1 MISVTSNFD
10 AGNIEIISVAETG
23 NIRLNIRKDTNAEFF
38 QWFYFRV
45 SGAMNSNLSLKIL
58 NAGEASYPEGWDDYQ
73 ARASYDKQTWFLVPT
88 KFDGKV
94 LTIEHQPAHNSVFYA
109 FFAPYSYE
117 RHLGFISKIQNLPDC
132 EVSSLGKTVE
142 NREIDLVKIGNDIP
156 GGKKIWF
163 LGRQHPGESMA
174 SYFMEGLINRLI
186 DGNDPVSRVLLQ
198 KAVFYIVPFINPDGA
213 IAGNLRANAA
223 GVNLNRE
230 WANPDPT
237 KAPEVF
243 HILRKMIETGVDLN
257 LDIHGDECLP
267 YNFISSIEGI
277 PAFDHRLKYLL
288 ETFKTEWLAVSPD
301 FQTKEGYPIN
311 EPGTANLNICSKAI
325 GERFGCL
332 SMTIEM
338 PFKDNTNLPDPLY
351 GWSPGRCENFG
362 ASLPDVILRIV
373 DDLR

>member
-1 MISVTSNFD
+1 MISITSNFD
-10 AGNIEIISVAETG
+10 AGNIEVISAAEAG
-23 NIRLNIRKDTNAEFF
+23 NIQLKIRKDTQADFF

-45 SGAMNSNLSLKIL
+45 SGAKNTSLSLKIL

-73 ARASYDKQTWFLVPT
+73 ARASYDKQNWFLVST

-94 LTIEHQPAHNSVFYA
+94 LTIEHQPDESSVFYA

-117 RHLGFISKIQNLPDC
+117 RHLDFISKIQHSPAC
-132 EVSSLGKTVE
+132 ELSSLGKTIE
-142 NREIDLVKIGNDIP
+142 NREIDFLKVGDEKP
-156 GGKKIWF
+156 GKKKIWI

-174 SYFMEGLINRLI
+174 SFFMEGLINRLI
-186 DGNDPVSRVLLQ
+186 DGNDPISRVLLQ
-198 KAVFYIVPFINPDGA
+198 KAVFYIIPFINPDGA

-223 GVNLNRE
+223 GINLNRE
-230 WANPDPT
+230 WANPDPA

-243 HILRKMIETGVDLN
+243 HILNKMKVTGVDLN
-257 LDIHGDECLP
+257 LDIHGDEGLP

-277 PAFDHRLKYLL
+277 PSYDVRLKYLL
-288 ETFKTEWLAVSPD
+288 DTFKKQWLSVSPD
-301 FQTKEGYPIN
+301 FQVEQGYPIN

-332 SMTIEM
+332 SVTIEM
-338 PFKDNTNLPDPLY
+338 PFKDNANLPDPVF
-351 GWSPGRCENFG
+351 GWSPGRSEKFG
-362 ASLPDVILRIV
+362 ASLLDVILRIV